1 MMIECFLCGE
11 AVPVKETKKGKPWI
25 QCRKCNMRMFVNDDE
40 AIAALETLA
49 IDENGNPL
57 KEKTESSGATNGSGQ
72 DDLPTSQK
80 SEPKQSLPRNEL
92 ATVVTEL
99 KKQRAELKAL
109 KEAVQASA
117 NSESVTFRDYVT
129 GNA

>member
-11 AVPVKETKKGKPWI
+11 PVPVKETKKGKPWI

-49 IDENGNPL
+49 VDENGQPL
-57 KEKTESSGATNGSGQ
+57 KEETENPEATNGPSQ
-72 DDLPTSQK
+72 DNLPTPQK
-80 SEPKQSLPRNEL
+80 SGSKQSLPRDEF
-92 ATVVTEL
+92 ATLVAEL